1 MPYLENLAQ
10 LCFLQLSQ
18 FRANWYHISQASSR
32 NVLITVDFA
41 VYIASKSSCKGVI
54 CLLLQGAK
62 SRSKKNVVFPAG
74 MKIGNKSVRRK
85 SVFLDERDGVLKPPP
100 GTKPNSAAETTKVLL
115 AI

>member
-1 MPYLENLAQ
+1 LAQ
-10 LCFLQLSQ
+10 LCLLQLSHIPGQ
-18 FRANWYHISQASSR
+18 LVTHLSGEFAECFNHGRFRS
-32 NVLITVDFA
+32 
-41 VYIASKSSCKGVI
+41 IASKSSCKGVI
-54 CLLLQGAK
+54 RLLLQGAK

-100 GTKPNSAAETTKVLL
+100 GIKPSSAAETTKVLL